1 MKRILTAAFFAT
13 IMVLVVLAPCQLFA
27 ANDTLVVYAK
37 GSTLDKVIMGDTLA
51 NGTKV
56 HHVYELVSLDSTYIF
71 DATIT
76 TNANITVIGV
86 PNPTTGQLPTIQP
99 DVLADNSI
107 PGVLFTVN
115 GNGLWATLKN
125 LYLLGIAINNV
136 VNYSSGQ
143 AVQISGDSVRFTADN
158 VVFEQWSQ
166 FAVGYAGNWDKFF
179 MTNCK
184 FRNMTTEPNQWYV
197 GEVLRNENY
206 IGAFKTDTIV
216 IKNSTMLFVSGYATA
231 ATGGIVHYY
240 EFSHN
245 NVIYTFKNPFFLDRM
260 VNAKFDNNIFY
271 GAYAGGENKT
281 EYAGWDSFDA
291 NTGPSII
298 TMGLLDSA
306 TAAILLGH
314 ASTGKGDP
322 AAELLRHVEVKNN
335 VYYWPSGLTSF
346 YTAWNDTARLDTVY
360 TTQWMNSATAAM
372 FSNSTSWP
380 GFVASGNQSVDPGF
394 GTSISTGALA
404 AGTGN
409 VNGVGLLTW
418 FTKVRTGTGT
428 TELYGYDLTQV
439 GSSATWTPAW
449 PLPEA
454 NDMKYSNSSLKTG
467 ATDGG
472 VVGDPY
478 WFNGLTAVKAAPQ
491 TLPYAFTLSEAYP
504 NPFNPSTNIHYS
516 LSNAGNVTMRVY
528 NVLGQVVKTLVNNS
542 RQEAGEYTLHVDMS
556 NMTSGVYFY
565 SLEQGNNRLVQKM
578 MLLK

>member
-27 ANDTLVVYAK
+27 ANDTLVVYAS
-37 GSTLDKVIMGDTLA
+37 GATLDKVIMGDTTA
-51 NGTKV
+51 AGVKV
-56 HHVYELVSLDSTYIF
+56 HHVYKLVSRDTTYIF

-76 TNANITVIGV
+76 TNANITVWGV
-86 PNPTTGQLPTIQP
+86 PDPSTGKLPVIQP
-99 DVLADNSI
+99 DVLQDNSI

-115 GNGLWATLKN
+115 GNGLSASLQN
-125 LYLLGIAINNV
+125 LYLLGIAVNNV
-136 VNYSSGQ
+136 VNYGSGQ
-143 AVQISGDSVRFTADN
+143 AVQISGDNVRFAANN

-166 FAVGYAGNWDKFF
+166 FAVGYAGNSDDFI

-206 IGAFKTDTIV
+206 IGAFKTDSIV
-216 IKNSTMLFVSGYATA
+216 IKNCTMLFVSGYATA
-231 ATGGIVHYY
+231 ATGGIVNYY

-245 NVIYTFKNPFFLDRM
+245 DVVYTFKNPFFLDRM

-271 GAYAGGENKT
+271 AAYAGGENKT

-298 TMGLLDSA
+298 TMGLLDST

-322 AAELLRHVEVKNN
+322 AAELLRKVEVKNN
-335 VYYWPSGLTSF
+335 VYFWPSGLTSF
-346 YTAWNDTARLDTVY
+346 YTAWNDTAHLDSVY
-360 TTQWMNSATAAM
+360 TTQWMNTSTAA
-372 FSNSTSWP
+372 FFANSTLWP
-380 GFVASGNQSVDPGF
+380 GFVQSGNQNVDPGF
-394 GTSISTGALA
+394 GASITGALNP
-404 AGTGN
+404 GTDSA
-409 VNGVGLLTW
+409 NGAGLLGW
-418 FTKVRTGTGT
+418 FTAVRTGTGT
-428 TELYGYDLTQV
+428 TEVYGYDLTKV
-439 GSSATWTPAW
+439 GTSATWAPAW

-454 NDMKYSNSSLKTG
+454 NDLKYTNASLKTG

-472 VVGDPY
+472 IIGDPY
-478 WFNGLTAVKAAPQ
+478 WFNGLTGVAAAPK
-491 TLPYAFTLSEAYP
+491 TLPHSFSLSEAYP
-504 NPFNPSTNIHYS
+504 NPFNPSTNIRYS
-516 LSNAGNVTMRVY
+516 LANAGNVTMRVY
-528 NVLGQVVKTLVNNS
+528 NVLGQVVKTLVNS
-542 RQEAGEYTLHVDMS
+542 AHQEAGEYTLHVDMS
-556 NMTSGVYFY
+556 NLTSGVYFY